1 MKIQIIAAGQL
12 KQGPE
17 KELFEE
23 YAKRLSYPIKLV
35 EIAIRQ
41 DKAIPASSYLKA
53 IAKEDF
59 VILLD
64 EVGENLSSREFAKK
78 INNLNE
84 TNKRLCFIIG
94 GADGIP
100 QEVKNTSHFSISFG
114 KLTWPHLLVR
124 TLLVE
129 QLYRAQQIISNHPY
143 HRD

>member
-17 KELFEE
+17 RALFEE
-23 YAKRLSYPIKLV
+23 YAKRLSYPLKLV

-41 DKAIPASSYLKA
+41 DREIPPSSYLKA
-53 IAKEDF
+53 IAKDDL

-64 EVGENLSSREFAKK
+64 ETGENLSSREFAKK
-78 INNLNE
+78 LTTLSE
-84 TNKRLCFIIG
+84 TGKRLCFIIG

-100 QEVKNTSHFSISFG
+100 AEVKNLSCFSISFG

-124 TLLVE
+124 ALLVE
-129 QLYRAQQIISNHPY
+129 QLYRSQQININHPY